1 MEAKQSQDLSV
12 VGRHQAVMGVGR
24 LCAAARVVHL
34 GNSCPM

>member
-1 MEAKQSQDLSV
+1 MEAKWSRDLPV
-12 VGRHQAVMGVGR
+12 VGHQAVMGVGR